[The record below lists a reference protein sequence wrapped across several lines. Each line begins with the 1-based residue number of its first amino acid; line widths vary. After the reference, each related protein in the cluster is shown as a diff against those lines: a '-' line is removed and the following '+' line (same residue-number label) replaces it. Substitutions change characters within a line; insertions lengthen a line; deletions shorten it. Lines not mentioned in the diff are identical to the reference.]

1 MVFGFLNKAYPYL
14 PSKRPAWVNNLF
26 IGIFVALFLIVFQP
40 FDLSLWNT
48 PNKTWKLIG
57 FGLVSFIM
65 PTLFSWMVFKLIP
78 KTELED
84 NWKVWKELVLILGV
98 LLSIALGNLFYGKLI
113 HIAEINLSGLLNSM
127 MVTVLLGLFPIT
139 LAILNKYH
147 RLLRLN
153 SDLAQRAN
161 EFIAHPDAQETE
173 KKESQKPAES
183 IAPLPENK
191 LILIAENERD
201 KLEIKLEDL
210 LFIESQDNY
219 SSVVILEGR
228 KVKKQLIRSSL
239 KRLESQIQSKM
250 VKRCHRAFMVNLSKV
265 AKVEGNAAGYILSF
279 SESETK
285 VPVSR
290 NYGPEVMSYFKT
302 GH

>member
-1 MVFGFLNKAYPYL
+1 MAFGFLNKAYPYL

-26 IGIFVALFLIVFQP
+26 IGIFVALFLLVFQP

-173 KKESQKPAES
+173 KKESQKPAER

-219 SSVVILEGR
+219 SSVVIVEGL

>member
-1 MVFGFLNKAYPYL
+1 MVLSFLNKAYPHL

-48 PNKTWKLIG
+48 PYKTWKLLG

-65 PTLFSWMVFKLIP
+65 PILFSWLVFKLIP
-78 KTELED
+78 KTEIED
-84 NWKVWKELVLILGV
+84 NWKVWKEIVLILGV

-113 HIAEINLSGLLNSM
+113 HIAEINLIGLMNSM

-153 SDLAQRAN
+153 LQVAKQAN
-161 EFIAHPDAQETE
+161 EFIAHPNVQETE
-173 KKESQKPAES
+173 KKESQKPADS
-183 IAPLPENK
+183 LAPLSQNK
-191 LILIAENERD
+191 LLLIAENEKD
-201 KLEIKLEDL
+201 KLEINLEDL

-219 SSVVILEGR
+219 SGVVIVEGL

-239 KRLESQIQSKM
+239 KRLEGQIQSKM
-250 VKRCHRAFMVNLSKV
+250 VKRCHRAFIVNLSKV
-265 AKVEGNAAGYILSF
+265 SKVEGNAAGYILSF
-279 SESETK
+279 SESDTK

-290 NYGPEVMSYFKT
+290 SYGPEVMSYFKT
-302 GH
+302 GL